1 MAKTVR
7 NKIRTST
14 SRKVFC
20 VFNYTFLTLLGLV
33 CALPMWHVVCAS
45 LSDPMALT
53 IHKGLILW
61 PLSPATDQG
70 YVLTFGNKSILS
82 GFVNTLFYVGV
93 GTLINTVLTIMGG
106 YVLSRKTFLWR
117 NVAMIIISFTMLF
130 NGGMIPTYIVV
141 TQLGLY
147 DSRWSLIL
155 PTAISVFNLIIMR
168 TSMQEIPDS
177 LEESAKLDGAGHWR
191 IMWSILLPVSKAT
204 VAVITLFYAVGN
216 WNAWFNAMLYLQDRS
231 KYPLQ
236 LIMREIVMQNTQG
249 TSSALST
256 LTDVYRPLVKYA
268 VIVISTLPILLVY
281 PFAQKY
287 FVKGVMIGSIK
298 G

>member
-1 MAKTVR
+1 MK
-7 NKIRTST
+7 NKIRVST
-14 SRKVFC
+14 GRKVFC
-20 VFNYTFLTLLGLV
+20 VINYTMLALLGLV
-33 CALPMWHVVCAS
+33 CVLPMWHVVCAS
-45 LSDPMALT
+45 LSDPMDLAV
-53 IHKGLILW
+53 HKGLILW
-61 PLSPATDQG
+61 PLGEATVQG
-70 YVLTFGNKSILS
+70 YVLMMGNKSILS
-82 GFVNTLFYVGV
+82 GFLNTLFYVGV
-93 GTLINTVLTIMGG
+93 GTLLNAVLTIMGG
-106 YVLSRKTFLWR
+106 YALSRKNFLYR
-117 NVAMIIISFTMLF
+117 DGVMAVIAFTMLF

-141 TQLGLY
+141 TKLGLY

-155 PTAISVFNLIIMR
+155 PTAVSVFNLIVMR

-191 IMWSILLPVSKAT
+191 IMWSIILPVCKAT
-204 VAVITLFYAVGN
+204 VAVITLFYAVAN
-216 WNAWFNAMLYLQDRS
+216 WNAWFNAMLYLQDRG

-249 TSSALST
+249 TSSALSS

-268 VIVISTLPILLVY
+268 VIVFSTMPILVVY

-287 FVKGVMIGSIK
+287 FVKGVMIGSVK

>member
-1 MAKTVR
+1 MSVVS

-20 VFNYTFLTLLGLV
+20 VINYTVLTLLGLACV
-33 CALPMWHVVCAS
+33 LPMWHVVCAS
-45 LSDPMALT
+45 LSDPMALA
-53 IHKGLILW
+53 INKGLILW
-61 PLSPATDQG
+61 PLGPVTEQG
-70 YVLTFGNKSILS
+70 YVLMFGNKNILG
-82 GFVNTLFYVGV
+82 GFLNTLFYVGV
-93 GTLINTVLTIMGG
+93 GTLINTALTIMGG
-106 YVLSRKTFLWR
+106 YALSRKTFLWR
-117 NVAMIIISFTMLF
+117 NIAMVFISFTMLF

-147 DSRWSLIL
+147 DSRWALIL
-155 PTAISVFNLIIMR
+155 PTAVSVFNLIVMR

-249 TSSALST
+249 TSSALSSM
-256 LTDVYRPLVKYA
+256 TDIYRPLVKYA
-268 VIVISTLPILLVY
+268 VIVFSTLPILVVY

>member
-45 LSDPMALT
+45 LSDPMALA

-61 PLSPATDQG
+61 PLGPATEQG